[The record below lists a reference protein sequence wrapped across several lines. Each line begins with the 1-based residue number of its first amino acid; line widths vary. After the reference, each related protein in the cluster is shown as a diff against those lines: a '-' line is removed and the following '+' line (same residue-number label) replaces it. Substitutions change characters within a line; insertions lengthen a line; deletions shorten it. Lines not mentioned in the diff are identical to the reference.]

1 MENSLIIIMFI
12 FFGVCFIGG
21 LIAGYSIWGLTKDKK
36 MQDRIK
42 GPAIFLLVAANI
54 LFFVSA
60 CQTREIPTFEET
72 RGKFY
77 VDSVWSRSPGEINT
91 LQTDVVYF
99 GRTTDGEVHTS
110 RSRISVGDS
119 FVYIYRRVR

>member
-1 MENSLIIIMFI
+1 
-12 FFGVCFIGG
+12 
-21 LIAGYSIWGLTKDKK
+21 
-36 MQDRIK
+36 MQSRIK
-42 GPAIFLLVAANI
+42 WTATLLLVAANI
-54 LFFVSA
+54 FFFVR
-60 CQTREIPTFEET
+60 TFKVREIPPSEET
-72 RGKFY
+72 RVKFY

-91 LQTDVVYF
+91 LQTDVIYF